1 MITQKH
7 KFIIINILDSL
18 LGIGTSLKNN
28 EQSHHCPFCHHH
40 KKKLQV
46 NIVTQKWHCWVC
58 NSKGKRITSLL
69 RKLNADQ
76 STLDKVCNIYGD
88 DYINYDVDD
97 DVIELKLPDE
107 FIQLYHKPKS
117 INPIYNQAHSYI
129 SRRGITS
136 DDLIKYNIGYC
147 ESGLY
152 SGRVIIPSYTTEGK
166 LNYFVSRAFYDN
178 ERMKY
183 KNPPVNR
190 NVIIF
195 ENHINW
201 DEPIVLVEGVFDAFS
216 VKRNAIPILGK
227 FIPKKLMD
235 AIFEHNVT
243 ELYIM
248 LDNDAIEDSVKYANY
263 FLRNGIK
270 VKHII
275 PEETDFGDLGFHKT
289 IPLMKHHPYSEWD
302 TLVMDKLRLI

>member
-1 MITQKH
+1 MISPKNKLTV
-7 KFIIINILDSL
+7 INVLDDV
-18 LGIGTSLKNN
+18 LGIGTSLRGN

-40 KKKLQV
+40 KKKLQI
-46 NIVTQKWHCWVC
+46 NLTTQKWHCWVC
-58 NSKGKRITSLL
+58 NSKGRRIASLL

-76 STLDKVCNIYGD
+76 SALDKIYGIYGD
-88 DYINYDVDD
+88 EGVTYEAEEEYV
-97 DVIELKLPDE
+97 ELKLPEE
-107 FIQLYHKPKS
+107 FKQLYYRPKS
-117 INPIYNQAHSYI
+117 INPIYSQARSYI
-129 SRRGITS
+129 SRRGISS

-147 ESGLY
+147 EGGLY
-152 SGRVIIPSYTTEGK
+152 GGRVIIPSYNADGK
-166 LNYFVSRAFYDN
+166 LNYFVARSFYDN

-183 KNPPVNR
+183 KNPPVSR
-190 NVIIF
+190 NVIMF

-201 DEPIVLVEGVFDAFS
+201 EEPIVLVEGVFDAFS

-235 AIFEHNVT
+235 AIFQRGVT
-243 ELYIM
+243 DLYLM

>member
-1 MITQKH
+1 MISPKNKLTV
-7 KFIIINILDSL
+7 INVLDAV
-18 LGIGTSLKNN
+18 LGIGTSLKGN

-40 KKKLQV
+40 KKKLQI
-46 NIVTQKWHCWVC
+46 NLTTQKWHCWVC
-58 NSKGKRITSLL
+58 NSKGRRIASLL

-76 STLDKVCNIYGD
+76 AALDKIYGIYGD
-88 DYINYDVDD
+88 EGVNYEAEEEQ
-97 DVIELKLPDE
+97 IELKLPEE
-107 FIQLYHKPKS
+107 FKQLYYRPKS
-117 INPIYNQAHSYI
+117 INPIYNQARSYI
-129 SRRGITS
+129 SRRGISS

-152 SGRVIIPSYTTEGK
+152 GGRVIIPSYTIDGK
-166 LNYFVSRAFYDN
+166 LNYFVARSFYDN

-183 KNPPVNR
+183 KNPPVSR
-190 NVIIF
+190 NVIMF
-195 ENHINW
+195 ENHISW
-201 DEPIVLVEGVFDAFS
+201 EEPIVLVEGVFDAFS

-235 AIFEHNVT
+235 AIFQRGVT
-243 ELYIM
+243 DLYLM

-263 FLRNGIK
+263 FLRNGIN

-275 PEETDFGDLGFHKT
+275 PEEKDFGDLGFHKT
-289 IPLMKHHPYSEWD
+289 IPLMKQHPYSEWD